1 MAKNLPSF
9 VVKRLAAEKEQR
21 LTARQIAEWVFE
33 TEPDW
38 CQSKKKRSTAI
49 TSDGELIQQIVNEI
63 TSQRPKIQDRHPQIK
78 TTAERP
84 KKFYWSEK
92 TDEEEIE
99 FIETNDVASELPH
112 EKLSEADLYPIL
124 SNYLHSELGI
134 YCKRIDERRSSNAM
148 KSGSNKWLFPDLVG
162 MEDLYSDWNDDVQQL
177 VNVSAQPK
185 ARLWSIEA
193 KLKVNRANLREVYFQ
208 AVSNSTWANFGYLV
222 SAEISGEDTMS
233 ELRMLHGLHGI
244 GLIQLDTSNPA
255 ESQIIIPARERAD
268 VDWATCSRLASENFD
283 FRSYLI
289 LVRQFY
295 LTGDPRIEGWDVKR
309 SGSIYK
315 LGK

>member
-1 MAKNLPSF
+1 MTKSLSSF
-9 VVKRLAAEKEQR
+9 TVKRLAGEKEQR
-21 LTARQIAEWVFE
+21 LTARQIAEWIFE
-33 TEPDW
+33 TEHDW
-38 CQSKKKRSTAI
+38 CKSKKLRSASI
-49 TSDGELIQQIVNEI
+49 TSDAELIQQLVAEI
-63 TSQRPKIQDRHPQIK
+63 GSQRPQLQRRYPQIK

-92 TDEEEIE
+92 SDEEEIAY
-99 FIETNDVASELPH
+99 IETDEVALELPH

-124 SNYLHSELGI
+124 CNYLHSELGV
-134 YCKRIDERRSSNAM
+134 YCKRIDERRSSNAL

-162 MEDLYSDWNDDVQQL
+162 MEDLYSGWNDDVQQL

-185 ARLWSIEA
+185 ARLWSIEV
-193 KLKVNRANLREVYFQ
+193 KLKINRANLRQVYFQ

-222 SAEISGEDTMS
+222 SAEISGDDTMS

-244 GLIQLDTSNPA
+244 GLIQLDTSNPT

-268 VDWATCSRLASENFD
+268 IDWATCSRLAGENSD
-283 FRSYLI
+283 FRSYLT

-295 LTGDPRIEGWDVKR
+295 LTGDPRKEGWDIRR
-309 SGSIYK
+309 SSSIYQF
-315 LGK
+315 G